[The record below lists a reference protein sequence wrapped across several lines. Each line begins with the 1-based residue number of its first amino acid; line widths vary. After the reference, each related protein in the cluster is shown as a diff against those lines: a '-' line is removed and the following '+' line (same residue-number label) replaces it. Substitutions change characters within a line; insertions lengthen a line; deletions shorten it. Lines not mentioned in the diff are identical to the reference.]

1 MKKKYIIISVI
12 IAIIVIASILI
23 IVKLNSNT
31 KNSQGYD
38 YLGLQIEYNDNN
50 SLLHIPLYEK
60 QKEVTKKVTIE
71 NKSKEQKQYDIVWSS
86 ISNYSNEKAIYM
98 VEYKTNKK
106 TKVNNI
112 DSKELGNLKFDEVI
126 YHDVTIEPGEKQ
138 TYKITIKSLDNADLV
153 GNLDAAIA
161 IKVLNETKNAD

>member
-50 SLLHIPLYEK
+50 SLLHIPLY
-60 QKEVTKKVTIE
+60 
-71 NKSKEQKQYDIVWSS
+71 
-86 ISNYSNEKAIYM
+86 
-98 VEYKTNKK
+98 
-106 TKVNNI
+106 
-112 DSKELGNLKFDEVI
+112 
-126 YHDVTIEPGEKQ
+126 
-138 TYKITIKSLDNADLV
+138 
-153 GNLDAAIA
+153 
-161 IKVLNETKNAD
+161 

>member
-1 MKKKYIIISVI
+1 MHV
-12 IAIIVIASILI
+12 
-23 IVKLNSNT
+23 
-31 KNSQGYD
+31 
-38 YLGLQIEYNDNN
+38 
-50 SLLHIPLYEK
+50 PLYEK

-86 ISNYSNEKAIYM
+86 ISNYNNEKAIYM

-112 DSKELGNLKFDEVI
+112 DSKKLGDLKFDEII

-138 TYKITIKSLDNADLV
+138 TYKITIKSSDNVDLV

>member
-50 SLLHIPLYEK
+50 SLLHVPLYEK

-86 ISNYSNEKAIYM
+86 ISNYNNEKAIYM

-112 DSKELGNLKFDEVI
+112 DSKELGNLKFDE
-126 YHDVTIEPGEKQ
+126 TIEPGEKQ
-138 TYKITIKSLDNADLV
+138 TYKITIKSSDNADLV

>member
-71 NKSKEQKQYDIVWSS
+71 NKSKEQKQYTW
-86 ISNYSNEKAIYM
+86 
-98 VEYKTNKK
+98 
-106 TKVNNI
+106 
-112 DSKELGNLKFDEVI
+112 
-126 YHDVTIEPGEKQ
+126 
-138 TYKITIKSLDNADLV
+138 
-153 GNLDAAIA
+153 
-161 IKVLNETKNAD
+161 

>member
-50 SLLHIPLYEK
+50 SLLHVPLYEK

-86 ISNYSNEKAIYM
+86 ISNYNNEKAIYM

-112 DSKELGNLKFDEVI
+112 DSKELGNLK
-126 YHDVTIEPGEKQ
+126 
-138 TYKITIKSLDNADLV
+138 
-153 GNLDAAIA
+153 
-161 IKVLNETKNAD
+161 